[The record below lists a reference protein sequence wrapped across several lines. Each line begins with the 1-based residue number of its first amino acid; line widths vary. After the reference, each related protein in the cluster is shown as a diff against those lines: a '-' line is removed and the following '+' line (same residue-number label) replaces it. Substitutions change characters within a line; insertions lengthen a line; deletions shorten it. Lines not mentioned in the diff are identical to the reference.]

1 MNYQLFV
8 VSEGSPKTVVELMD
22 GHGDHQL
29 GVSEG
34 PAGRDDV
41 HEKNCSS

>member
-29 GVSEG
+29 GAGGVFS
-34 PAGRDDV
+34 PAYD
-41 HEKNCSS
+41 NIS